1 MRSVRRR
8 GKEANKGTGDSE
20 VRRGRAD
27 GKKDES
33 RGTQGNERKSFQML
47 KAKKSLSMSKL
58 PEVICLGNF

>member
-8 GKEANKGTGDSE
+8 SKEANKGTGDSE

-33 RGTQGNERKSFQML
+33 RGSRERE
-47 KAKKSLSMSKL
+47 KKFSDA
-58 PEVICLGNF
+58 EG